1 MNDYFIQ
8 TNNNFQN
15 FNKEAILMN
24 ITDMITSLSE
34 ETIITASIFA
44 GAAIIY
50 ILRKFIFLNQ
60 RISEFEQVDAM
71 GRDSLERDLL
81 IMNGLIDDI
90 RFEFKNTRDNVEEE
104 LVQHELLGL
113 NMAPRF
119 QDLVKQIADVLD
131 DQSDSIIDV
140 KRNMENITTSVH
152 SLSMSTSNNQNEQI
166 NSMIPKLVS
175 KLDEVNRSV
184 KEESSKVAGLLH
196 EVGMIKRAIGV
207 E

>member
-1 MNDYFIQ
+1 
-8 TNNNFQN
+8 
-15 FNKEAILMN
+15 MN

-50 ILRKFIFLNQ
+50 VLRKFIFLYQ

-71 GRDSLERDLL
+71 GRESLERDLL
-81 IMNGLIDDI
+81 VMNGLIDDI

-119 QDLVKQIADVLD
+119 QDLGKQIDDVLG
-131 DQSDSIIDV
+131 DQSDSIYDV
-140 KRNMENITTSVH
+140 KQKMENITTSVH
-152 SLSMSTSNNQNEQI
+152 SLSMSTPNNQNEQI

>member
-1 MNDYFIQ
+1 
-8 TNNNFQN
+8 
-15 FNKEAILMN
+15 
-24 ITDMITSLSE
+24 
-34 ETIITASIFA
+34 
-44 GAAIIY
+44 
-50 ILRKFIFLNQ
+50 
-60 RISEFEQVDAM
+60 
-71 GRDSLERDLL
+71 
-81 IMNGLIDDI
+81 
-90 RFEFKNTRDNVEEE
+90 
-104 LVQHELLGL
+104 
-113 NMAPRF
+113 MAPRF
-119 QDLVKQIADVLD
+119 QDLGKQIADVLD

-152 SLSMSTSNNQNEQI
+152 SLSMSTPNNQNEQI

>member
-1 MNDYFIQ
+1 
-8 TNNNFQN
+8 
-15 FNKEAILMN
+15 MN
-24 ITDMITSLSE
+24 ITDVITSLSE
-34 ETIITASIFA
+34 ETIIAASVFVGA
-44 GAAIIY
+44 GIIY
-50 ILRKFIFLNQ
+50 IMRKFVFLNQ

-71 GRDSLERDLL
+71 GRESLERDLL
-81 IMNGLIDDI
+81 VMNGLIDDI
-90 RFEFKNTRDNVEEE
+90 RSEFKSTRDNVEEE

-119 QDLVKQIADVLD
+119 QDLGKQIADVLD

-152 SLSMSTSNNQNEQI
+152 GLSMSTPSNQYEQI

-184 KEESSKVAGLLH
+184 KEESNKVAGLLH